1 MTGIAGAAALLLS
14 VALLCVRRTGTAV
27 LLCALQALVAAA
39 SLGEAAPSIALCAAL
54 LNGVA
59 LPLAAARLS
68 GGAVAT
74 VRGNRIVSGGVTL
87 TLVTAAGTIFAR
99 VAAGGLS
106 AVGVSV
112 TLLGLWLLVVRSDAL
127 APAVG
132 LLSSQNGLVL
142 IAGVHPD
149 LSLPAALAAAVPLV
163 PGLVL
168 ADRWLRR

>member
-1 MTGIAGAAALLLS
+1 MNGIAGAATLLLS
-14 VALLCVRRTGTAV
+14 VGLLCVRRTETAV

-39 SLGEAAPSIALCAAL
+39 SLGEAAPLLALCAAL

-59 LPLAAARLS
+59 LPLAVARMGS
-68 GGAVAT
+68 AAVAT
-74 VRGNRIVSGGVTL
+74 VRGNAIVSGGVTL
-87 TLVTAAGTIFAR
+87 ALVTAAGAIFAR
-99 VAAGGLS
+99 IGAGELM
-106 AVGVSV
+106 AVGASV
-112 TLLGLWLLVVRSDAL
+112 TLLGLWLSVARSDAL

-142 IAGVHPD
+142 VAGAHPD
-149 LSLPAALAAAVPLV
+149 LSLPAALAVAIPLV

>member
-1 MTGIAGAAALLLS
+1 
-14 VALLCVRRTGTAV
+14 
-27 LLCALQALVAAA
+27 
-39 SLGEAAPSIALCAAL
+39 
-54 LNGVA
+54 
-59 LPLAAARLS
+59 LAAARLS